1 MTGPGGPVGE
11 RASFDALLAASGLPR
26 IEARALLEH
35 ASGRTREWLVGHGDE
50 PAPADVA
57 ERFRVLARRRAAG
70 EPLAYLVGGREFFG
84 RWFETTPAVLIPR
97 PDTELLVEAALAR
110 AAQRARVL
118 DLGTGSGAIALTL
131 ALERPDLEVTAT
143 DASPRAVEVAAR
155 NAARLGAAR
164 VRILVGDWYA
174 ALGAGE
180 RFEMIVSN
188 PPYIAA
194 GDAHL
199 AAGDLRHEP
208 AQALTDGADGLSA
221 LRTIVA
227 AAPQHLAPGGWLLL
241 EHGLDQGD
249 AVRQLLAAAGFDA
262 LATLRDAEARD
273 RVSLGRLG

>member
-1 MTGPGGPVGE
+1 MTGPGAPVGE
-11 RASFDALLAASGLPR
+11 PASFDALLAAAGLPR
-26 IEARALLEH
+26 LEARALLEH

-50 PAPADVA
+50 PAPADVVG
-57 ERFRVLARRRAAG
+57 RFRVLARRRAAG

-131 ALERPDLEVTAT
+131 ALERPDLAVTAT
-143 DASPRAVEVAAR
+143 DASPRAAEVAAR

-164 VRILVGDWYA
+164 VRILVGDWYG

-221 LRTIVA
+221 LRAIIA

-249 AVRQLLAAAGFDA
+249 AVRGLLAAAGFGA
-262 LATLRDAEARD
+262 PATLRDAESRD